1 MNTLQQVLA
10 SSAADVIN
18 SVRVNNGLP
27 TRVHPDEIGDLMH
40 AWHRDG
46 NKVNM
51 IKSLREMTAGRTIAS
66 VLTYDPHMHPMLRA
80 QLAIAVSLHS
90 KTTAMGLKE
99 AKDLC
104 EWLIENWSKLL

>member
-10 SSAADVIN
+10 CAAADVVN
-18 SVRVNNGLP
+18 SVRVDNELP
-27 TRVHPDEIGDLMH
+27 TPVHPDEIGDLMH

-66 VLTYDPHMHPMLRA
+66 VLTFDPHMHPTLRA
-80 QLAIAVSLHS
+80 QLAIGVSMHS

-104 EWLIENWSKLL
+104 EWLIDNWNKLV